1 MPDRPANATAGPLV
15 CGVDFSPESRR
26 ALLYSSALAARLGC
40 GLHVVSAIE
49 PLLTEAARM
58 RHQLPAFIEQVA
70 RDLREFA
77 APLPLPPDRLS
88 YDASAGEPAPVVLA
102 AAKQAHARMIV
113 VGTRGWGQTA
123 RLVLGSTT
131 LRLLRT
137 TTTPVLVTDW
147 DATFDM
153 PEAAARGAISRI
165 VCGVDFSDGSRAA
178 ADAAARLAADL
189 TAGLTLVH
197 AVPHARIPLGWDG
210 LVGDVEADWIAGAT
224 TQLEDLARTLAPPA
238 TIRVVVGSPADV
250 LAGDVA
256 DDPQAI
262 VAVGLRGIAHHRPG
276 STALRV
282 VSMTKVPVLAVAD
295 KH

>member
-1 MPDRPANATAGPLV
+1 MPDSAVHATAGPLV

-40 GLHVVSAIE
+40 RLQLVSAVE

-58 RHQLPAFIEQVA
+58 RHQLPAFIDQVA
-70 RDLREFA
+70 RDLREFG

-102 AAKQAHARMIV
+102 AATQAHARMIV
-113 VGTRGWGQTA
+113 VGTRGWGQAA

-153 PEAAARGAISRI
+153 PEAAARGAVSRI

-178 ADAAARLAADL
+178 ADAAARLASDL
-189 TAGLTLVH
+189 AAGLTLVH
-197 AVPHARIPLGWDG
+197 AVAHARIPLGWDG
-210 LVGDVEADWIAGAT
+210 LVHEVEADWIAEAT
-224 TQLEDLARTLAPPA
+224 TRLEDMARTLPKAT
-238 TIRVVVGSPADV
+238 TIRVAVGSPADV
-250 LAGDVA
+250 LAGEVA
-256 DDPQAI
+256 ADPQAI
-262 VAVGLRGIAHHRPG
+262 VAVGLRGMAHHRPG
-276 STALRV
+276 STALHV
-282 VSMTKVPVLAVAD
+282 VAMTKVPVLAVPA
-295 KH
+295 